1 MRIPLF
7 VLLLLLKQALW
18 SQQEE
23 LPVKDTIPTIQE
35 LDLKIKDTLKTKDL
49 TLLEEQKETP
59 PEDENKKP
67 PKKKRYIPYIKSM
80 DEVTVSDYKIMYLDG
95 TEKVVDTSLS
105 LEGEY
110 TFNFLREDYFE
121 YLPLPNMGEGFNK
134 LGYNFHD
141 QPFTPQMGA
150 RVKHFGY
157 FEKEDIPYYEVPSA
171 YTELFFKS
179 TFQQGQFLDTSLAI
193 NTSPRFNIAVSF
205 RGFRSL
211 GKYVSALSRSRQFR
225 LSTQYQTYNQRY
237 CLRMHQTT
245 QSLENEVNGGL
256 TNDSVYFFENAPN
269 YVEADESG
277 NPVLDEDGNEQIV
290 FYDGFLDRNRLG
302 TQIQADN
309 VLEGKRYFM
318 EHRYQ
323 MLPVAKD
330 TTVYKMAVGYSASL
344 ENKKYK
350 FNQNRPGAYF
360 FENYEVSNVRDSTSF
375 NTLENKLY
383 IQYKDKALG
392 QFQLDLYH
400 HNWDYSLGSKEY
412 EKDTLLSNQI
422 KTSQLAAQARWQKEL
437 FGVTTSAMGYQSLN
451 KDYATQ
457 AFTLD
462 IKRPL
467 VKDILLG
474 ASYKYRSQPLN
485 FNFYLA
491 ESDYKIYNWDNTH
504 LENQQFNT
512 RSVFISHPKWGR
524 IQGEW
529 TSIDNFTFLNN
540 TTRLRD
546 LNEKFS
552 VEVLQTDKKI
562 DYFKARLDQRIDFG
576 NFSWVNNVQYQKVNQ
591 EEDPD
596 AILSGPLALNVPE
609 WLIRSTLMLTS
620 SIFNKALFFQT
631 GATFVFFTDYYADQ
645 YNPLLAEFV
654 TQNNTKIGEYP
665 RVDFFFNAK
674 IKSSRIFLKLENIS
688 APIEHLID
696 IDTPYD
702 YYAAPFV
709 PYRDFSIRFGLIW
722 NFFE

>member
-7 VLLLLLKQALW
+7 VLLLIVKQMLW

-23 LPVKDTIPTIQE
+23 LPVMDTIPSVQEVGIKLSDTIQKKE
-35 LDLKIKDTLKTKDL
+35 LLISDA
-49 TLLEEQKETP
+49 QKEDILAK
-59 PEDENKKP
+59 EEKKP
-67 PKKKRYIPYIKSM
+67 PKKQRYIPFIKSM
-80 DEVTVSDYKIMYLDG
+80 NEVTVSDYKIMFLDG

-105 LEGEY
+105 LDAEY
-110 TFNFLREDYFE
+110 KFNFLREDYFE

-134 LGYNFHD
+134 LGYDFHE

-157 FEKEDIPYYEVPSA
+157 FEKEDVPYYEVPSA

-193 NTSPRFNIAVSF
+193 NTSPKFNIAVSF

-211 GKYVSALSRSRQFR
+211 GKYFSSLSRSRQFR

-237 CLRMHQTT
+237 RLRAHQTT

-269 YVEADESG
+269 YVEADDSG
-277 NPVLDEDGNEQIV
+277 SPVLDENGNEQIV

-323 MLPVAKD
+323 MFPLAKD
-330 TTVYKMAVGYSASL
+330 TTAYKMAVGYSASL
-344 ENKKYK
+344 ENKNYN
-350 FNQNRPGAYF
+350 FNQSRPSAYF

-375 NTLENKLY
+375 NTLENKLFVH
-383 IQYKDKALG
+383 YKDNELG
-392 QFQLDLYH
+392 ELKLDLFH
-400 HNWDYSLGSKEY
+400 HNWDYTLGPNEY
-412 EKDTLLSNQI
+412 EKDSLLANQI

-437 FGVTTSAMGYQSLN
+437 FGVSTSAMGYQSLN

-457 AFTLD
+457 ALSLEV
-462 IKRPL
+462 KRHL
-467 VKDILLG
+467 VKGITLG
-474 ASYKYRSQPLN
+474 GSYKYRSQPLN
-485 FNFYLA
+485 FNFYLV
-491 ESDYKIYNWDNTH
+491 ESDYKLYNWDNTH

-512 RSVFISHPKWGR
+512 RSAFISHPKWGR

-540 TTRLRD
+540 TTPLRN
-546 LNEKFS
+546 LNEKFR
-552 VEVLQTDKKI
+552 VEVLQINKKI
-562 DYFKARLDQRIDFG
+562 DYLKARLDQRIDFG

-591 EEDPD
+591 EEDSD
-596 AILSGPLALNVPE
+596 ALLSGPIALNVPE
-609 WLIRSTLMLTS
+609 WLVRSTIMLTS
-620 SIFNKALFFQT
+620 SLFNKALFFQS

-654 TQNNTKIGEYP
+654 TQNNVKIGEYP

-674 IKSSRIFLKLENIS
+674 IKSSRIFFKLENIS
-688 APIEHLID
+688 STIEHLIN

-702 YYAAPFV
+702 YYAAPYT

>member
-350 FNQNRPGAYF
+350 FNQNRPRAYF

-491 ESDYKIYNWDNTH
+491 ESDYKMYNWDNTH

-546 LNEKFS
+546 LNKKFS

-596 AILSGPLALNVPE
+596 AILSGTIALNVPE

>member
-23 LPVKDTIPTIQE
+23 LPVKDTIPSIQE

-157 FEKEDIPYYEVPSA
+157 FEKEDVPYYEVPSA

-237 CLRMHQTT
+237 RLRMHQTT

-277 NPVLDEDGNEQIV
+277 NPVLDKDGNEQIV

-400 HNWDYSLGSKEY
+400 HNWDYGLGPKEY

-457 AFTLD
+457 ALALD
-462 IKRPL
+462 VKLPL

-491 ESDYKIYNWDNTH
+491 ESDYKMYNWDNTH

-512 RSVFISHPKWGR
+512 RSIFISHPKWGR

-546 LNEKFS
+546 FNKKFS

-562 DYFKARLDQRIDFG
+562 DYFKARLNQRIDFG

-591 EEDPD
+591 EKDPD
-596 AILSGPLALNVPE
+596 AILSGPIALNVPE

-631 GATFVFFTDYYADQ
+631 GATFVFFSDYYADQ

>member
-23 LPVKDTIPTIQE
+23 LPVKDTIPSIQE

-141 QPFTPQMGA
+141 QPFTPQMGS

-157 FEKEDIPYYEVPSA
+157 FEKEDVPYYEVPSA

-237 CLRMHQTT
+237 RLRMHQTT

-277 NPVLDEDGNEQIV
+277 NPVLDKDGNEQIV

-350 FNQNRPGAYF
+350 FNQNRPAAYF

-400 HNWDYSLGSKEY
+400 HNWDYSLGPKEY

-457 AFTLD
+457 ALALD
-462 IKRPL
+462 VKRPL

-546 LNEKFS
+546 LNKKFS

-591 EEDPD
+591 EKDPD
-596 AILSGPLALNVPE
+596 AILSGPIALNVPE

>member
-23 LPVKDTIPTIQE
+23 LPVKDTIPSIQE
-35 LDLKIKDTLKTKDL
+35 VDLKIKDTLKTKDL

-59 PEDENKKP
+59 SEDENKKP

-157 FEKEDIPYYEVPSA
+157 FEKEDVPYYEAPSA

-193 NTSPRFNIAVSF
+193 NTSPKFNIAVSF

-225 LSTQYQTYNQRY
+225 LSTQYQTFNQRY
-237 CLRMHQTT
+237 RLRMHQTT

-323 MLPVAKD
+323 MLPLAKD

-383 IQYKDKALG
+383 IKYKDKALG

-400 HNWDYSLGSKEY
+400 HNWDYTLGPNEY

-422 KTSQLAAQARWQKEL
+422 KASQLAAQARWQKEL

-491 ESDYKIYNWDNTH
+491 ESDYKMYNWDNTH

-546 LNEKFS
+546 LNKKFS

-596 AILSGPLALNVPE
+596 AILSGPIALNVPE

-696 IDTPYD
+696 VDTPYD

>member
-35 LDLKIKDTLKTKDL
+35 LDLKIKDTLKSKDL

-237 CLRMHQTT
+237 RLRMHQTT

-491 ESDYKIYNWDNTH
+491 ESDYKMYNWDNTH

>member
-1 MRIPLF
+1 MRIPHF

-23 LPVKDTIPTIQE
+23 LPVKDTIPSIQE
-35 LDLKIKDTLKTKDL
+35 VDLKIKDTLKTKDL

-59 PEDENKKP
+59 SEDENKKP

-157 FEKEDIPYYEVPSA
+157 FEKEDVPYYEAPSA

-193 NTSPRFNIAVSF
+193 NTSPKFNIAVSF

-225 LSTQYQTYNQRY
+225 LSTQYQTFNQRY
-237 CLRMHQTT
+237 RLRMHQTT

-323 MLPVAKD
+323 MLPLAKD

-383 IQYKDKALG
+383 IKYKDKALG

-400 HNWDYSLGSKEY
+400 HNWDYTLGPNEY

-422 KTSQLAAQARWQKEL
+422 KASQLAAQARWQKEL

-491 ESDYKIYNWDNTH
+491 ESDYKMYNWDNTH

-546 LNEKFS
+546 LNKKFS

-596 AILSGPLALNVPE
+596 AILSGPIALNVPE

-696 IDTPYD
+696 VDTPYD

>member
-23 LPVKDTIPTIQE
+23 LPVKDSIPPIQE
-35 LDLKIKDTLKTKDL
+35 VDLKIKDTLKSKDL

-157 FEKEDIPYYEVPSA
+157 FEKEDVPYYEVPSA

-237 CLRMHQTT
+237 RLRMHQTT
-245 QSLENEVNGGL
+245 QSLENQVNGGL

-330 TTVYKMAVGYSASL
+330 TTAYKMAVGYSASL

-400 HNWDYSLGSKEY
+400 HNWDYTLGPNEY

-422 KTSQLAAQARWQKEL
+422 KASQLAAQARWQKDL
-437 FGVTTSAMGYQSLN
+437 FGITTSAMGYQSLN

-457 AFTLD
+457 ALALD
-462 IKRPL
+462 VKRPL

-474 ASYKYRSQPLN
+474 ASYRYRSQPLN

-491 ESDYKIYNWDNTH
+491 ESDYKMYNWDNTH

-529 TSIDNFTFLNN
+529 TSINNFTFLNN

-546 LNEKFS
+546 LNKKFS

-591 EEDPD
+591 EKDPD
-596 AILSGPLALNVPE
+596 AILSGPIALNVPE

>member
-23 LPVKDTIPTIQE
+23 LPVKDTIPSIQE
-35 LDLKIKDTLKTKDL
+35 VDLKIKDTLKTKDL

-80 DEVTVSDYKIMYLDG
+80 DEITVSDYKIMYLDG

-157 FEKEDIPYYEVPSA
+157 FEKEDVPYYEVPSA

-193 NTSPRFNIAVSF
+193 NTSPKFNIAVSF

-237 CLRMHQTT
+237 RLRMHQTT

-344 ENKKYK
+344 ENKKYN

-383 IQYKDKALG
+383 IKYKDKALG

-400 HNWDYSLGSKEY
+400 HNWDYSLGPKEY

-457 AFTLD
+457 ALALD
-462 IKRPL
+462 VKRPL

-546 LNEKFS
+546 LNKKFS

-591 EEDPD
+591 EKDPD
-596 AILSGPLALNVPE
+596 AILSGPVALNVPE

>member
-23 LPVKDTIPTIQE
+23 LPVKDTIPSIQE

-157 FEKEDIPYYEVPSA
+157 FEKEDVPYYEVPSA

-237 CLRMHQTT
+237 RLRMHQTT

-277 NPVLDEDGNEQIV
+277 NPVLDKDGNEQIV

-400 HNWDYSLGSKEY
+400 HNWDYSLGPKEY

-457 AFTLD
+457 ALALD
-462 IKRPL
+462 VKRPL

-491 ESDYKIYNWDNTH
+491 ESDYKMYNWDNTH

-512 RSVFISHPKWGR
+512 RSIFISHPKWGR

-546 LNEKFS
+546 LNKKFS

-591 EEDPD
+591 EKDPD
-596 AILSGPLALNVPE
+596 AILSGPIALNVPE

-631 GATFVFFTDYYADQ
+631 GATFVFFSDYYADQ

>member
-23 LPVKDTIPTIQE
+23 LPVKDTIPSIQE
-35 LDLKIKDTLKTKDL
+35 VDLKIKDTLKSKDL

-157 FEKEDIPYYEVPSA
+157 FEKEDVPYYEVPSA

-237 CLRMHQTT
+237 RLRMHQTT

-277 NPVLDEDGNEQIV
+277 NPVLDKDGNEQIV

-400 HNWDYSLGSKEY
+400 HNWDYSLGPKEY

-457 AFTLD
+457 ALALD
-462 IKRPL
+462 VKRPL

-474 ASYKYRSQPLN
+474 ASYRYRSQPLN

-491 ESDYKIYNWDNTH
+491 ESDYKMYNWDNTH

-512 RSVFISHPKWGR
+512 RSIFISHPKWGR

-546 LNEKFS
+546 LNKKFS

-591 EEDPD
+591 EKDPD
-596 AILSGPLALNVPE
+596 AILSGPIALNVPE

>member
-1 MRIPLF
+1 
-7 VLLLLLKQALW
+7 
-18 SQQEE
+18 
-23 LPVKDTIPTIQE
+23 
-35 LDLKIKDTLKTKDL
+35 
-49 TLLEEQKETP
+49 
-59 PEDENKKP
+59 
-67 PKKKRYIPYIKSM
+67 
-80 DEVTVSDYKIMYLDG
+80 
-95 TEKVVDTSLS
+95 VDTSLS

-157 FEKEDIPYYEVPSA
+157 FEKEDVPYYEVPSA

-237 CLRMHQTT
+237 RLRMHQTT

-400 HNWDYSLGSKEY
+400 HNWDYSLGPKEY

-491 ESDYKIYNWDNTH
+491 ESDYKMYNWDNTH

-512 RSVFISHPKWGR
+512 RSVFISLPKWGR

-546 LNEKFS
+546 LNKKFS
-552 VEVLQTDKKI
+552 LEVLQSDKKI

-596 AILSGPLALNVPE
+596 AILSGPIALNVPE

>member
-23 LPVKDTIPTIQE
+23 LPVKDTIPSIQE
-35 LDLKIKDTLKTKDL
+35 VDLKIKDTLKTKDL

-80 DEVTVSDYKIMYLDG
+80 DEITVSDYKIMYLDG

-157 FEKEDIPYYEVPSA
+157 FEKEDVPYYEVPSA

-193 NTSPRFNIAVSF
+193 NTSPKFNIAVSF

-237 CLRMHQTT
+237 RLRMHQTT

-330 TTVYKMAVGYSASL
+330 TTAYKMAVGYSASL

-400 HNWDYSLGSKEY
+400 HNWDYTLGPNEY

-422 KTSQLAAQARWQKEL
+422 KASQLAAQARWQKDL
-437 FGVTTSAMGYQSLN
+437 FGITTSAMGYQSLN

-457 AFTLD
+457 ALALD
-462 IKRPL
+462 VKRPL

-474 ASYKYRSQPLN
+474 ASYRYRSQPLN

-491 ESDYKIYNWDNTH
+491 ESDYKMYNWDNTH

-546 LNEKFS
+546 LNKKFS

-596 AILSGPLALNVPE
+596 AILSGPIALNVPE

>member
-1 MRIPLF
+1 M
-7 VLLLLLKQALW
+7 LW

-23 LPVKDTIPTIQE
+23 LPVMDTIPSVQEVGIKLSDTIQKKE
-35 LDLKIKDTLKTKDL
+35 LLISDA
-49 TLLEEQKETP
+49 QKEDILAK
-59 PEDENKKP
+59 EEKKP
-67 PKKKRYIPYIKSM
+67 PKKQRYIPFIKSM
-80 DEVTVSDYKIMYLDG
+80 NEVTVSDYKIMFLDG

-105 LEGEY
+105 LDAEY
-110 TFNFLREDYFE
+110 KFNFLREDYFE

-134 LGYNFHD
+134 LGYDFHE

-157 FEKEDIPYYEVPSA
+157 FEKEDVPYYEVPSA

-193 NTSPRFNIAVSF
+193 NTSPKFNIAVSF

-211 GKYVSALSRSRQFR
+211 GKYFSSLSRSRQFR

-237 CLRMHQTT
+237 RLRAHQTT

-269 YVEADESG
+269 YVEADDSG
-277 NPVLDEDGNEQIV
+277 SPVLDENGNEQIV

-323 MLPVAKD
+323 MFPLAKD
-330 TTVYKMAVGYSASL
+330 TTAYKMAVGYSASL
-344 ENKKYK
+344 ENKNYN
-350 FNQNRPGAYF
+350 FNQSRPSAYF

-375 NTLENKLY
+375 NTLENKLFVH
-383 IQYKDKALG
+383 YKDNELG
-392 QFQLDLYH
+392 ELKLDLFH
-400 HNWDYSLGSKEY
+400 HNWDYTLGPNEY
-412 EKDTLLSNQI
+412 EKDSLLANQI

-437 FGVTTSAMGYQSLN
+437 FGVSTSAMGYQSLN

-457 AFTLD
+457 ALSLEV
-462 IKRPL
+462 KRHL
-467 VKDILLG
+467 VKGITLG
-474 ASYKYRSQPLN
+474 GSYKYRSQPLN
-485 FNFYLA
+485 FNFYLV
-491 ESDYKIYNWDNTH
+491 ESDYKLYNWDNTH

-512 RSVFISHPKWGR
+512 RSAFISHPKWGR

-540 TTRLRD
+540 TTPLRN
-546 LNEKFS
+546 LNEKFR
-552 VEVLQTDKKI
+552 VEVLQINKKI

-591 EEDPD
+591 EEDSD
-596 AILSGPLALNVPE
+596 ALLSGPIALNVPE
-609 WLIRSTLMLTS
+609 WLVRSTIMLTS
-620 SIFNKALFFQT
+620 SLFNKALFFQS

-654 TQNNTKIGEYP
+654 TQNNVKIGEYP

-674 IKSSRIFLKLENIS
+674 IKSSRIFFKLENIS
-688 APIEHLID
+688 STIEHLIN

-702 YYAAPFV
+702 YYAAPYT

>member
-157 FEKEDIPYYEVPSA
+157 FEKEDVPYYEVPSA

-193 NTSPRFNIAVSF
+193 NTSPKFNIAVSF

-237 CLRMHQTT
+237 RLRMHQTT
-245 QSLENEVNGGL
+245 QSLENQVNGGL

-330 TTVYKMAVGYSASL
+330 TTAYKMAVGYSASL

-400 HNWDYSLGSKEY
+400 HNWDYTLGPNEY

-422 KTSQLAAQARWQKEL
+422 KASQLAAQARWQKDL
-437 FGVTTSAMGYQSLN
+437 FGITTSAMGYQSLN

-457 AFTLD
+457 ALALD
-462 IKRPL
+462 VKRPL

-474 ASYKYRSQPLN
+474 ASYRYRSQPLN

-491 ESDYKIYNWDNTH
+491 ESDYKMYNWDNTH

-546 LNEKFS
+546 LNKKFS

-596 AILSGPLALNVPE
+596 AILSGPIALNVPE

-620 SIFNKALFFQT
+620 SIFNKALLFQT

>member
-23 LPVKDTIPTIQE
+23 LPVKDSIPPIQE
-35 LDLKIKDTLKTKDL
+35 VDLKIKDTLKSKDL

-157 FEKEDIPYYEVPSA
+157 FEKEDVPYYEVPSA

-237 CLRMHQTT
+237 RLRMHQTT
-245 QSLENEVNGGL
+245 QSLENQVNGGL

-330 TTVYKMAVGYSASL
+330 TTAYKMAVGYSASL

-400 HNWDYSLGSKEY
+400 HNWDYTLGPNEY

-422 KTSQLAAQARWQKEL
+422 KASQLAAQARWQKDL
-437 FGVTTSAMGYQSLN
+437 FGITTSAMGYQSLN

-457 AFTLD
+457 ALALD
-462 IKRPL
+462 VKRPL

-474 ASYKYRSQPLN
+474 ASYRYRSQPLN

-491 ESDYKIYNWDNTH
+491 ESDYKMYNWDNTH

-546 LNEKFS
+546 LNKKFS

-596 AILSGPLALNVPE
+596 AILSGPIALNVPE

>member
-1 MRIPLF
+1 
-7 VLLLLLKQALW
+7 
-18 SQQEE
+18 
-23 LPVKDTIPTIQE
+23 
-35 LDLKIKDTLKTKDL
+35 
-49 TLLEEQKETP
+49 
-59 PEDENKKP
+59 
-67 PKKKRYIPYIKSM
+67 
-80 DEVTVSDYKIMYLDG
+80 
-95 TEKVVDTSLS
+95 
-105 LEGEY
+105 
-110 TFNFLREDYFE
+110 
-121 YLPLPNMGEGFNK
+121 MGEGFNK

-157 FEKEDIPYYEVPSA
+157 FEKEDVPYYEVPSA

-237 CLRMHQTT
+237 RLRMHQTT

-400 HNWDYSLGSKEY
+400 HNWDYSLGPKEY

-491 ESDYKIYNWDNTH
+491 ESDYKMYNWDNTH

-512 RSVFISHPKWGR
+512 RSVFISLPKWGR

-546 LNEKFS
+546 LNKKFS
-552 VEVLQTDKKI
+552 LEVLQSDKKI

-596 AILSGPLALNVPE
+596 AILSGPIALNVPE

>member
-157 FEKEDIPYYEVPSA
+157 FEKEDVPYYEVPSA

-193 NTSPRFNIAVSF
+193 NTSPKFNIAVSF

-237 CLRMHQTT
+237 RLRMHQTT
-245 QSLENEVNGGL
+245 QSLENQVNGGL

-330 TTVYKMAVGYSASL
+330 TTAYKMAVGYSASL

-400 HNWDYSLGSKEY
+400 HNWDYTLGPNEY

-422 KTSQLAAQARWQKEL
+422 KASQLAAQARWQKDL
-437 FGVTTSAMGYQSLN
+437 FGITTSAMGYQSLN

-457 AFTLD
+457 ALALD
-462 IKRPL
+462 VKRPL

-474 ASYKYRSQPLN
+474 ASYRYRSQPLN

-491 ESDYKIYNWDNTH
+491 ESDYKMYNWDNTH

-546 LNEKFS
+546 LNKKFS

-591 EEDPD
+591 EKDPD
-596 AILSGPLALNVPE
+596 AILSGPIALNVPE

>member
-7 VLLLLLKQALW
+7 VLLLLVKQMLW

-23 LPVKDTIPTIQE
+23 LPVKDTIPSIQE
-35 LDLKIKDTLKTKDL
+35 VDLKIKDTLKTKDL

-59 PEDENKKP
+59 SEDENKNP
-67 PKKKRYIPYIKSM
+67 PKKKSYIPYIKSM

-157 FEKEDIPYYEVPSA
+157 FEKEDVPYYEAPSA

-193 NTSPRFNIAVSF
+193 NTSPKFNIAVSF

-225 LSTQYQTYNQRY
+225 LSTQYQTFNQRY
-237 CLRMHQTT
+237 RLRMHQTT

-323 MLPVAKD
+323 MLPLAKD

-383 IQYKDKALG
+383 IKYKDKALG

-400 HNWDYSLGSKEY
+400 HNWDYTLGPNEY

-422 KTSQLAAQARWQKEL
+422 KASQLAAQARWQKEL

-474 ASYKYRSQPLN
+474 ALYKYRSQPLN

-491 ESDYKIYNWDNTH
+491 ESDYKMYNWDNTH

-546 LNEKFS
+546 LNKKFS

-596 AILSGPLALNVPE
+596 AILSGPIALNVPE

-696 IDTPYD
+696 VDTPYD

>member
-1 MRIPLF
+1 
-7 VLLLLLKQALW
+7 
-18 SQQEE
+18 
-23 LPVKDTIPTIQE
+23 
-35 LDLKIKDTLKTKDL
+35 
-49 TLLEEQKETP
+49 
-59 PEDENKKP
+59 
-67 PKKKRYIPYIKSM
+67 
-80 DEVTVSDYKIMYLDG
+80 
-95 TEKVVDTSLS
+95 
-105 LEGEY
+105 
-110 TFNFLREDYFE
+110 
-121 YLPLPNMGEGFNK
+121 
-134 LGYNFHD
+134 
-141 QPFTPQMGA
+141 
-150 RVKHFGY
+150 
-157 FEKEDIPYYEVPSA
+157 
-171 YTELFFKS
+171 
-179 TFQQGQFLDTSLAI
+179 
-193 NTSPRFNIAVSF
+193 
-205 RGFRSL
+205 
-211 GKYVSALSRSRQFR
+211 
-225 LSTQYQTYNQRY
+225 
-237 CLRMHQTT
+237 
-245 QSLENEVNGGL
+245 
-256 TNDSVYFFENAPN
+256 
-269 YVEADESG
+269 
-277 NPVLDEDGNEQIV
+277 
-290 FYDGFLDRNRLG
+290 
-302 TQIQADN
+302 
-309 VLEGKRYFM
+309 
-318 EHRYQ
+318 
-323 MLPVAKD
+323 
-330 TTVYKMAVGYSASL
+330 
-344 ENKKYK
+344 
-350 FNQNRPGAYF
+350 
-360 FENYEVSNVRDSTSF
+360 
-375 NTLENKLY
+375 
-383 IQYKDKALG
+383 
-392 QFQLDLYH
+392 
-400 HNWDYSLGSKEY
+400 
-412 EKDTLLSNQI
+412 
-422 KTSQLAAQARWQKEL
+422 
-437 FGVTTSAMGYQSLN
+437 
-451 KDYATQ
+451 
-457 AFTLD
+457 
-462 IKRPL
+462 
-467 VKDILLG
+467 
-474 ASYKYRSQPLN
+474 LN

-546 LNEKFS
+546 LNKKFS

>member
-171 YTELFFKS
+171 YTELYFKS

-237 CLRMHQTT
+237 RLRMHQTT

-309 VLEGKRYFM
+309 LLEGKRYFM

-323 MLPVAKD
+323 MLPIAKD

-422 KTSQLAAQARWQKEL
+422 KTSQLAAQASWQKEL

-491 ESDYKIYNWDNTH
+491 ESDYKMYNWDNTH

-540 TTRLRD
+540 TTPLRN
-546 LNEKFS
+546 LNKKFS

-562 DYFKARLDQRIDFG
+562 DYFKVRLDQRIDFG

-596 AILSGPLALNVPE
+596 AILSGPIALNVPE

>member
-23 LPVKDTIPTIQE
+23 LPVKDTIPSIQE

-67 PKKKRYIPYIKSM
+67 PKKKHYIPYIKSM

-157 FEKEDIPYYEVPSA
+157 FEKEDVPYYEVPSA

-237 CLRMHQTT
+237 RLRMHQTT

-277 NPVLDEDGNEQIV
+277 NPVLDKDGNEQIV

-400 HNWDYSLGSKEY
+400 HNWDYSLGPKEY

-457 AFTLD
+457 ALALD
-462 IKRPL
+462 VKRPL

-491 ESDYKIYNWDNTH
+491 ESDYKMYNWDNTH

-512 RSVFISHPKWGR
+512 RSIFISHPKWGR

-546 LNEKFS
+546 LNKKFS

-562 DYFKARLDQRIDFG
+562 DYFKARLNQRIDFG

-591 EEDPD
+591 EKDPD
-596 AILSGPLALNVPE
+596 AILSGPIALNVPE

>member
-23 LPVKDTIPTIQE
+23 LPVKDTIPSIQE

-157 FEKEDIPYYEVPSA
+157 FEKEDVPYYEVPSA

-237 CLRMHQTT
+237 RLRMHQTT

-277 NPVLDEDGNEQIV
+277 NPVLDKDGNEQIV

-392 QFQLDLYH
+392 QFQLDLHH
-400 HNWDYSLGSKEY
+400 HNWDYSLGPKEY

-457 AFTLD
+457 ALALD
-462 IKRPL
+462 VKLPL

-491 ESDYKIYNWDNTH
+491 ESDYKMYNWDNTH

-512 RSVFISHPKWGR
+512 RSIFISHPKWGR

-546 LNEKFS
+546 LNKKFS

-591 EEDPD
+591 EKDPD
-596 AILSGPLALNVPE
+596 AILSGPIALNVPE

-631 GATFVFFTDYYADQ
+631 GATFVFFSDYYADQ

>member
-35 LDLKIKDTLKTKDL
+35 LDLKIKDTLKSKDL

-171 YTELFFKS
+171 YTELFFKT

-237 CLRMHQTT
+237 RLRMHQTT

-491 ESDYKIYNWDNTH
+491 ESDYKMYNWDNTH

-546 LNEKFS
+546 LNKKFS

-596 AILSGPLALNVPE
+596 AILSGPIALNVPE

>member
-1 MRIPLF
+1 MRIPHF

-23 LPVKDTIPTIQE
+23 LPVKDTIPSIQE
-35 LDLKIKDTLKTKDL
+35 VDLKIKDTLKTKDL

-59 PEDENKKP
+59 SEDENKNP
-67 PKKKRYIPYIKSM
+67 PKKKSYIPYIKSM

-157 FEKEDIPYYEVPSA
+157 FEKEDVPYYEAPSA

-193 NTSPRFNIAVSF
+193 NTSPKFNIAVSF

-225 LSTQYQTYNQRY
+225 LSTQYQTFNQRY
-237 CLRMHQTT
+237 RLRMHQTT

-323 MLPVAKD
+323 MLPLAKD

-383 IQYKDKALG
+383 IKYKDKALG

-400 HNWDYSLGSKEY
+400 HNWDYTLGPNEY

-422 KTSQLAAQARWQKEL
+422 KASQLAAQARWQKEL

-474 ASYKYRSQPLN
+474 ALYKYRSQPLN

-491 ESDYKIYNWDNTH
+491 ESDYKMYNWDNTH

-546 LNEKFS
+546 LNKKFS

-596 AILSGPLALNVPE
+596 AILSGPIALNVPE

-696 IDTPYD
+696 VDTPYD

>member
-1 MRIPLF
+1 
-7 VLLLLLKQALW
+7 
-18 SQQEE
+18 
-23 LPVKDTIPTIQE
+23 
-35 LDLKIKDTLKTKDL
+35 
-49 TLLEEQKETP
+49 
-59 PEDENKKP
+59 
-67 PKKKRYIPYIKSM
+67 
-80 DEVTVSDYKIMYLDG
+80 
-95 TEKVVDTSLS
+95 
-105 LEGEY
+105 
-110 TFNFLREDYFE
+110 
-121 YLPLPNMGEGFNK
+121 
-134 LGYNFHD
+134 
-141 QPFTPQMGA
+141 
-150 RVKHFGY
+150 
-157 FEKEDIPYYEVPSA
+157 
-171 YTELFFKS
+171 
-179 TFQQGQFLDTSLAI
+179 
-193 NTSPRFNIAVSF
+193 
-205 RGFRSL
+205 
-211 GKYVSALSRSRQFR
+211 
-225 LSTQYQTYNQRY
+225 
-237 CLRMHQTT
+237 
-245 QSLENEVNGGL
+245 
-256 TNDSVYFFENAPN
+256 
-269 YVEADESG
+269 
-277 NPVLDEDGNEQIV
+277 
-290 FYDGFLDRNRLG
+290 
-302 TQIQADN
+302 
-309 VLEGKRYFM
+309 M

-323 MLPVAKD
+323 MLPLAKD

-383 IQYKDKALG
+383 IKYKDKALG

-400 HNWDYSLGSKEY
+400 HNWDYTLGPNEY

-422 KTSQLAAQARWQKEL
+422 KASQLAAQAHWQKEL

-462 IKRPL
+462 IKRPF

-491 ESDYKIYNWDNTH
+491 ESDYKMYNWDNTH

-546 LNEKFS
+546 LNKKFS

-596 AILSGPLALNVPE
+596 AILSGPIALNVPE

-696 IDTPYD
+696 VDTPYD